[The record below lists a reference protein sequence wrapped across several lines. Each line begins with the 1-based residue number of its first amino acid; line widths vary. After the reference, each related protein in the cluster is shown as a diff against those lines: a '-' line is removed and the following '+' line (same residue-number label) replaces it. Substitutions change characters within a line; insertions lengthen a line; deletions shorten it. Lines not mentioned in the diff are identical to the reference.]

1 MIANTNYSEIST
13 RKYLC
18 EKRLNDILFL
28 IPIFFSGIAY
38 FFIPFIWIAKLEIK
52 NTFVNKEDLIA
63 NLGIIQNETNIML
76 GIMKDMEF
84 QLGILVLS
92 GLIILISIILA
103 RFHPRKTGLF
113 LIIFS
118 ILRID
123 EFIRFQAQ
131 IQYSSHGAGSA
142 IMFLRA
148 AIMYNLEINP
158 TYLILQFFI
167 HLSLV
172 FAGLFLLF
180 LPLSKFRKEFT
191 KSNNLEKIMKTPKEK
206 FISRVTTFFPFF
218 AIFSISLLGM
228 LIAANL
234 QLLTLNWEASLF
246 IIYLVFIILLII
258 FFMGIIF
265 LLNKIIEPIYPQN
278 KSRKITEYIISASFF
293 ILLSVFI
300 IFFWADQFDT
310 ISLTLNY
317 ILVNIF
323 GKTGINPERKLVLS
337 SLNYLFVFI
346 IPLLLTSLVLY
357 FLMKRKIK
365 IEKKAKQDSD
375 FIDFI
380 TKTKKSH
387 ILTLFLLLIV
397 FGLPSNLILQGSNIF
412 SSLTIT
418 NTSASDSFGLK
429 WNSSNII
436 QILDLE
442 VFSNSSFFININF
455 THSYHNIPLFMR
467 QDFIFVNQIIVD
479 SDYNDFFDSCWNF
492 SYLEIVP
499 AETTYEYNI
508 GNDTRGYNFYLKNS
522 GEYLLTG
529 TFNESVVIGQ
539 KLNVFLSFEQY
550 SEVNEII
557 VLSNIQN
564 TTIEL

>member
-1 MIANTNYSEIST
+1 M
-13 RKYLC
+13 
-18 EKRLNDILFL
+18 
-28 IPIFFSGIAY
+28 
-38 FFIPFIWIAKLEIK
+38 K
-52 NTFVNKEDLIA
+52 NTIVNKEDLIA

-142 IMFLRA
+142 IMFLSA
-148 AIMYNLEINP
+148 ATMYNLEINP

-180 LPLSKFRKEFT
+180 LPLSEFRKEFT

-206 FISRVTTFFPFF
+206 FISRVTSFFPFF

-246 IIYLVFIILLII
+246 IIYLVFIILLIT

-397 FGLPSNLILQGSNIF
+397 FGFPSNLILQGSIIF
-412 SSLTIT
+412 SGLTIT

-442 VFSNSSFFININF
+442 VFSNSS
-455 THSYHNIPLFMR
+455 
-467 QDFIFVNQIIVD
+467 
-479 SDYNDFFDSCWNF
+479 SDYNDFFDSRWNF

-539 KLNVFLSFEQY
+539 KLNVFLSFEKY

-557 VLSNIQN
+557 VLSNVQN